1 MQRTLRY
8 LTQLLDGVIDVGY
21 YHAMKEII
29 VSLHISR
36 EDYLTFY
43 QGQIQTVVA
52 TATDGRVV
60 RFPAGILKN
69 VVGHEGIQGIFKIC
83 FDVENKFA
91 GITRIK

>member
-1 MQRTLRY
+1 
-8 LTQLLDGVIDVGY
+8 
-21 YHAMKEII
+21 
-29 VSLHISR
+29 
-36 EDYLTFY
+36 
-43 QGQIQTVVA
+43 VA